1 MQDSVKQ
8 PAWLSLS
15 EDAAVVKLSRPT
27 SCNGVEV
34 DALTLRAPTV
44 RDIRLAGKVA
54 GDDAEERELQLFA
67 SLAQVSRQDLEG
79 LKLSDYQRLQGA
91 YFRLVQ
97 DDTDDTFAYASTG
110 EAPGH

>member
-1 MQDSVKQ
+1 MTQENRL
-8 PAWLSLS
+8 PGWLTLDA
-15 EDAAVVKLSRPT
+15 DAALVRLSRPAQ
-27 SCNGVEV
+27 CNGVSV
-34 DALTLRAPTV
+34 DTLTLRAPTV

-67 SLAQVSRQDLEG
+67 SLALVSRQDLEG

>member
-15 EDAAVVKLSRPT
+15 EDAAVVRLSRPT

-44 RDIRLAGKVA
+44 RDIRLASKVA
-54 GDDAEERELQLFA
+54 SDDEERELQLFA
-67 SLAQVSRQDLEG
+67 SLVEVSRQDLEG
-79 LKLSDYQRLQGA
+79 LKLSDYQRLQRA
-91 YFRLVQ
+91 YFRLVRE
-97 DDTDDTFAYASTG
+97 DDDELRADAPAGAATG
-110 EAPGH
+110 D